1 LLPGGLTMLNV
12 ICYMQPHRSGGIG
25 RHGVEMAR
33 RLLRRPD
40 VGGKLLASHWQVR
53 NNPAFAAEMAGLPIE
68 THWLPEM
75 MTERMWKLLS
85 WPPFPADQRGFDCIY
100 GPAEVRFPRAAI
112 PNIVTVHDAQAFE
125 TELPWSRTFDHRL
138 FQAKWRFWI
147 PKVCREASC
156 IATVSE
162 FSKQRLSEFLQID
175 PSRFAVIGNGISDVF
190 FHQEPV
196 PLSART
202 TSVVIIGGLRTKK
215 GAAATLAV
223 AERLRRISSPLTLDV
238 FGQHDRDWARR
249 ADAHPNVRLHPYVGD
264 AELAIK
270 LKSAVALLF
279 LSLYEGFGIPAIEA
293 MAAGTPAVVANRAS
307 LPEVVADAG
316 VVVDDRDAEHV
327 AEVLE
332 SLRCDHSLR
341 DDLIRKGRHRAE
353 HFTWDACVERLV
365 ETMTRLK
372 RSSPHPVSV

>member
-1 LLPGGLTMLNV
+1 MLNV

-33 RLLRRPD
+33 RLLQRPD
-40 VGGKLLASHWQVR
+40 VRGKLLASHWQVR
-53 NNPAFAAEMAGLPIE
+53 NNPAFAAEMQGLPIE

-75 MTERMWKLLS
+75 MTERMWKLFS

-125 TELPWSRTFDHRL
+125 TDLPWSRTFDHRL

-162 FSKQRLSEFLQID
+162 FSKHRLSEFLQID
-175 PSRFAVIGNGISDVF
+175 PSRFAVIGNGISEVF
-190 FHQEPV
+190 FQHEPE
-196 PLSART
+196 PLDART
-202 TSVVIIGGLRTKK
+202 ASVVIIGGLRTKK

-223 AERLRRISSPLTLDV
+223 AERLRRRGSPLTLDI
-238 FGQHDRDWARR
+238 FGQHDRDWARL
-249 ADAHPNVRLHPYVGD
+249 AQGHANVRLHPYVGD
-264 AELAIK
+264 DVLADK

-293 MAAGTPAVVANRAS
+293 MAAGTPAIVANRAS

-316 VVVDDRDAEHV
+316 IVVDDRDPGEV

-332 SLRCDHSLR
+332 SLRCDAALYE
-341 DDLIRKGRHRAE
+341 DLIQKGRRRAE
-353 HFTWDACVERLV
+353 DFTWDACVQRLV
-365 ETMTRLK
+365 ETMTGLRNCH
-372 RSSPHPVSV
+372 REPVCN